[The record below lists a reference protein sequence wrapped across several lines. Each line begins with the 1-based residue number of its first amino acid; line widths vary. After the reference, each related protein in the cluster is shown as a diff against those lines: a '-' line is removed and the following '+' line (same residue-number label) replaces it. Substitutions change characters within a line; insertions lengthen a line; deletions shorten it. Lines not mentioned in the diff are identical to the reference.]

1 MNDKFEFK
9 IFSFRLYKDALKQ
22 LRLPGIIIFLILM
35 LIAILIPV
43 GGAISYGQLPDY
55 EVSQEIV
62 SLLTVNP
69 FLVLCFF
76 ILAPILVLSLFRFL
90 NKRNGSDFYYSLPQ
104 TGICLFLSYFA
115 AVMTWIIGII
125 VVVSGTTL
133 MVLSFFPSYF
143 IINWGASFSFMLNV
157 FVAAFYVAAAVVLAM
172 CVTGTG
178 FTNIAVAGLLLFA
191 PRLFM
196 ALLLSWVNLS
206 LPIIDTSHWLLNPS
220 FNIVF
225 GTMYSAF
232 FGSVSTSGILL
243 GTASGIYTLVI
254 GILFFGA
261 SVWVFHKRKSESAEH
276 ASPNRLLQGIYRI
289 SIAMIICLIPC
300 RIIFEFI
307 TARLRIDASD
317 LFAVMVLYII
327 ALFAYF
333 LYELLTTR
341 KVRNL
346 LKAAP
351 GLLILAGLNIALIGG
366 LSGISHVVLNQT
378 IAVEDI
384 SYVRFVENATD
395 EDNYYI
401 GTGNSKDYFVSRVGE
416 IRLSSDEIKGLVAE
430 QLNDT
435 LNTLKTGRY
444 NTLSNQRLT
453 QTVAIHTD
461 GRTMYRRIFASTK
474 NCQQLAAELKENE
487 AYRKIYQ
494 ELPNLDEIPATI
506 NLQNGPVL
514 SNEELQ
520 ELYECL
526 RAEIKDIPFEE
537 WYQAVTELDYS
548 YYDVV
553 DIMHLTF
560 AEGSTEYTMELPVGH
575 PLSETLKLYVSKVN
589 AIEETRPEAILKNL
603 DKIVNT
609 ESSVDLDIYFY
620 PEVNSDE
627 PFMSGNYIIS
637 ELVNYDETQLTAKTN
652 NLTDQ
657 IPELVQALEESGARE
672 FNPEGP
678 FIKVI
683 LWTEAYDEKA
693 DGYVYNTYY
702 GFFPMNVQELP
713 TVFAEQMAAY

>member
-232 FGSVSTSGILL
+232 
-243 GTASGIYTLVI
+243 
-254 GILFFGA
+254 
-261 SVWVFHKRKSESAEH
+261 
-276 ASPNRLLQGIYRI
+276 
-289 SIAMIICLIPC
+289 
-300 RIIFEFI
+300 
-307 TARLRIDASD
+307 
-317 LFAVMVLYII
+317 
-327 ALFAYF
+327 
-333 LYELLTTR
+333 
-341 KVRNL
+341 
-346 LKAAP
+346 
-351 GLLILAGLNIALIGG
+351 
-366 LSGISHVVLNQT
+366 
-378 IAVEDI
+378 
-384 SYVRFVENATD
+384 
-395 EDNYYI
+395 
-401 GTGNSKDYFVSRVGE
+401 
-416 IRLSSDEIKGLVAE
+416 
-430 QLNDT
+430 
-435 LNTLKTGRY
+435 
-444 NTLSNQRLT
+444 
-453 QTVAIHTD
+453 
-461 GRTMYRRIFASTK
+461 
-474 NCQQLAAELKENE
+474 LAAFLPREYYWGQQVGFIHWLLEYCFLEHQSGCFIKEK
-487 AYRKIYQ
+487 AKV
-494 ELPNLDEIPATI
+494 PN
-506 NLQNGPVL
+506 
-514 SNEELQ
+514 
-520 ELYECL
+520 
-526 RAEIKDIPFEE
+526 
-537 WYQAVTELDYS
+537 
-548 YYDVV
+548 
-553 DIMHLTF
+553 MH
-560 AEGSTEYTMELPVGH
+560 H
-575 PLSETLKLYVSKVN
+575 
-589 AIEETRPEAILKNL
+589 
-603 DKIVNT
+603 
-609 ESSVDLDIYFY
+609 
-620 PEVNSDE
+620 
-627 PFMSGNYIIS
+627 
-637 ELVNYDETQLTAKTN
+637 QTACC
-652 NLTDQ
+652 
-657 IPELVQALEESGARE
+657 RE
-672 FNPEGP
+672 F
-678 FIKVI
+678 
-683 LWTEAYDEKA
+683 TE
-693 DGYVYNTYY
+693 
-702 GFFPMNVQELP
+702 FPLQ
-713 TVFAEQMAAY
+713 